1 MLSKRSFVA
10 PDKIEG
16 QVDNHCPLEA
26 FNSIA
31 VGRTPKGFLMLE
43 GKLVKYSLDEL
54 DN

>member
-26 FNSIA
+26 FKSIA
-31 VGRTPKGFLMLE
+31 VGRTPQEIFD
-43 GKLVKYSLDEL
+43 VRRQTC
-54 DN
+54 